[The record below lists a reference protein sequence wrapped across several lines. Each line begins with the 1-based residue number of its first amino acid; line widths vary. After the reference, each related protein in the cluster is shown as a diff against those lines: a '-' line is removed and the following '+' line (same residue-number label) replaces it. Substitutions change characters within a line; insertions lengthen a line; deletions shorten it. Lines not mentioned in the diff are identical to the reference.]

1 MSGTSGSE
9 SRQRHRDVRI
19 RLRNEDE
26 LDQFS
31 QLVRAAGFHGPHAR
45 GDWLRHHL
53 PGVVVRPKPPTPA
66 PSIHKWV
73 DTIAAIDGLAN
84 EIAAL
89 PALIERLQTG
99 TLRFDDADR
108 LRQTFPAIVAR
119 LLEKADKAIGDI
131 HARINE
137 R

>member
-26 LDQFS
+26 LGQFDQ
-31 QLVRAAGFHGPHAR
+31 LIGDAGFHGPHAR

-53 PGVVVRPKPPTPA
+53 PGVVVRPTPPSPA
-66 PSIHKWV
+66 PTVHKWV
-73 DTIAAIDGLAN
+73 DTIAALDGLASQ
-84 EIAAL
+84 IAAL
-89 PALIERLQTG
+89 PALLERIQTG

-108 LRQTFPAIVAR
+108 LRATFPAIVAR

>member
-26 LDQFS
+26 LDQFD
-31 QLVRAAGFHGPHAR
+31 QLVADAGFHGPHAR

-53 PGVVVRPKPPTPA
+53 PGVVVRPTPPSPA
-66 PSIHKWV
+66 PTVHKWV
-73 DTIAAIDGLAN
+73 DTIAALDGLASQ
-84 EIAAL
+84 IAAL
-89 PALIERLQTG
+89 PALLERIETG

-108 LRQTFPAIVAR
+108 LRATFPAIVAR
-119 LLEKADKAIGDI
+119 LLDKADKAIGDI